1 MSTRLS
7 AGISAVFG
15 RGAIS
20 FARISVAA
28 ISVAAIG
35 PPASA
40 QSLGDLYAKA
50 KGEGAFVLYVGGPT
64 APWEA
69 MAKVFNAKYPGI
81 AISISGGFSNV
92 LDKKV
97 DSQIAAGKLEV
108 DAAILQTIADFVRW
122 KAAGRL
128 VDFKPA
134 GFDKIDP
141 RFKDAD
147 GAYWATMVNAVP
159 YMYNTE
165 KVAPAD
171 VPNSALDFLKAQFK
185 GKIVTAYPADDDVT
199 LWVFYHIVQKYG
211 WSYMDK
217 YMAAK
222 PNFIQGHLGE
232 QRSIGSGENLAT
244 FDSIYNITTVL
255 KKQGMKV
262 DSHFPTV
269 DATPFW
275 PLSGAIFKGA
285 PHENAAKLFLSWLLE
300 PAQQIATETWS
311 GRSDVP
317 PPAGY
322 KPIFDYKVV
331 TDYKAFL
338 VDATKIADLRERFEK
353 YSGPVVNA
361 GGVR

>member
-1 MSTRLS
+1 MAIRL
-7 AGISAVFG
+7 AALISA
-15 RGAIS
+15 A
-20 FARISVAA
+20 FAFAA
-28 ISVAAIG
+28 LT

-40 QSLGDLYAKA
+40 QSLDDLYAKA
-50 KGEGAFVLYVGGPT
+50 KNEGAFVLYVGGPT

-69 MAKVFNAKYPGI
+69 MAKIFNEKYPGI
-81 AISISGGFSNV
+81 TVSISGGFSNV
-92 LDKKV
+92 LDKKI
-97 DSQIAAGKLEV
+97 DAQIGAKKLEV

-122 KAAGRL
+122 KDDGRL

-141 RFKDAD
+141 RFKDPE

-165 KVAPAD
+165 QVAAAD
-171 VPNSALDFLKAQFK
+171 VPNSALDFLKPQFK

-232 QRSIGSGENLAT
+232 QRSIGSGQNLVT
-244 FDSIYNITTVL
+244 FDSIFNITTVL
-255 KKQGMKV
+255 KKQSMKV

-275 PLSGAIFKGA
+275 PLTGAIFKGA
-285 PHENAAKLFLSWLLE
+285 PHPNAAKLFLAWLLE
-300 PAQQIATETWS
+300 PTQQIATETWS
-311 GRSDVP
+311 GRRDVP
-317 PPAGY
+317 PPTGY
-322 KPIFDYKVV
+322 KPIFSYKVV

-338 VDATKIADLRERFEK
+338 VDQTKIADLRKRFEK

>member
-1 MSTRLS
+1 MAIRLATLAAALGLFAS
-7 AGISAVFG
+7 DAISA
-15 RGAIS
+15 R
-20 FARISVAA
+20 
-28 ISVAAIG
+28 
-35 PPASA
+35 A
-40 QSLGDLYAKA
+40 QSLDDLYAKA

-69 MAKVFNAKYPGI
+69 MAKAFNDRYPGI

-92 LDKKV
+92 LDKKI
-97 DSQIAAGKLEV
+97 DAQIAAGKLET

-122 KAAGRL
+122 KADGRL
-128 VDFKPA
+128 VEFKPD
-134 GFDKIDP
+134 GFNLIDGS
-141 RFKDAD
+141 FKDSD

-165 KVAPAD
+165 KVAAAD
-171 VPNSALDFLKAQFK
+171 VPNSALDFLKPQFQ
-185 GKIVTAYPADDDVT
+185 GKMVTAYPADDDVT
-199 LWVFYHIVQKYG
+199 LWVFYHIVRKYG
-211 WSYMDK
+211 WDYMDK

-232 QRSIGSGENLAT
+232 QRSIGSGQNLVT

-255 KKQGMKV
+255 KKQGMPV
-262 DSHFPTV
+262 DSHFPAV

-275 PLSGAIFKGA
+275 PLTGAIFKNA
-285 PHENAAKLFLSWLLE
+285 PHTNAAKLFLSWLLQ
-300 PAQQIATETWS
+300 PAQQIATGTWS

-322 KPIFDYKVV
+322 KPIFSYKVAI
-331 TDYKAFL
+331 DYRAFL
-338 VDATKIADLRERFEK
+338 VNQSQVADLRKRFEK
-353 YSGPVVNA
+353 YTGPVVNA

>member
-1 MSTRLS
+1 M
-7 AGISAVFG
+7 
-15 RGAIS
+15 AIRPAS
-20 FARISVAA
+20 FVLAA
-28 ISVAAIG
+28 ISLATLNL
-35 PPASA
+35 PAGA
-40 QSLGDLYAKA
+40 QSLDELYAKA
-50 KGEGAFVLYVGGPT
+50 KPEGAFVLYVGGPT

-81 AISISGGFSNV
+81 TVSISGGFSNV
-92 LDKKV
+92 LDKKI
-97 DSQIAAGKLEV
+97 DAQIAAGKMEV

-122 KAAGRL
+122 KADKHL
-128 VDFKPA
+128 IDFKPA
-134 GFDKIDP
+134 GFDKIYA

-159 YMYNTE
+159 YMVNTE
-165 KVAPAD
+165 KVAAAD
-171 VPNSALDFLKAQFK
+171 VPNSALDFLKPQFK

-211 WSYMDK
+211 WDYMDK

-232 QRSIGSGENLAT
+232 QRSIGAGQNLAT

-275 PLSGAIFKGA
+275 QLSGAIFKGA
-285 PHENAAKLFLSWLLE
+285 PHPNAAKLFLTWLLE

-311 GRSDVP
+311 GRRDVP
-317 PPAGY
+317 PPSGY
-322 KPIFDYKVV
+322 KPIFSYKVA
-331 TDYKAFL
+331 TDYKEFL
-338 VDATKIADLRERFEK
+338 VDQTKVADLRKRFEK
-353 YSGPVVNA
+353 FTGPVVNA

>member
-1 MSTRLS
+1 MILGKTRGRIIMANRLTKLAAALGLIALGARP
-7 AGISAVFG
+7 AG
-15 RGAIS
+15 
-20 FARISVAA
+20 
-28 ISVAAIG
+28 
-35 PPASA
+35 A
-40 QSLGDLYAKA
+40 QSLDDLYAKA

-81 AISISGGFSNV
+81 TVSISGGFSNV
-92 LDKKV
+92 LDKKI
-97 DSQIAAGKLEV
+97 DTQIAAGKLEV
-108 DAAILQTIADFVRW
+108 DAAILQTIADYVRW
-122 KAAGRL
+122 KADSHL
-128 VDFKPA
+128 IDFKPA
-134 GFDKIDP
+134 GFDKIDS
-141 RFKDAD
+141 RFKDPD

-165 KVAPAD
+165 KVAAAD
-171 VPNSALDFLKAQFK
+171 IPNSALDFLKPQFQ
-185 GKIVTAYPADDDVT
+185 GKAVTPYPADDDVT

-211 WSYMDK
+211 WGYMDK
-217 YMAAK
+217 YMATK

-232 QRSIGSGENLAT
+232 QRSIGSGQNLVT

-262 DSHFPTV
+262 DSHFATE

-285 PHENAAKLFLSWLLE
+285 PHPNAAKLFLTWLLE
-300 PAQQIATETWS
+300 PAQQVATETWS
-311 GRSDVP
+311 GRGDVP
-317 PPAGY
+317 PPSGY
-322 KPIFDYKVV
+322 KPIFSYKVV
-331 TDYKAFL
+331 TDYRAFL
-338 VDATKIADLRERFEK
+338 VDQNKVADLRKRFEK